1 MNGYGLAAV
10 VVACVTVLA
19 VVLLWAMVRVG
30 QAAQQRPVDGA
41 GMELVEL
48 SPDEEFQAIQ
58 AHNRAGREEL
68 RRQIAEAAERSRRRQ
83 GGE

>member
-10 VVACVTVLA
+10 VVGSVALVI
-19 VVLLWAMVRVG
+19 VVLLWAMVRVALG
-30 QAAQQRPVDGA
+30 QQRHADGA

-48 SPDEEFQAIQ
+48 SADEEFAALQE
-58 AHNRAGREEL
+58 HNRAGREEL

-83 GGE
+83 DCE